1 MENLNGK
8 KKILLVDDDEIIL
21 SHAKLILDS
30 EYEVIAVKS
39 GKEALKLLLQ
49 GLVPN
54 LILLD
59 IIMPNMD
66 GWEIFNRLK
75 NILVLQKVPIAFV
88 TSLRE
93 EKDEMQ
99 AYELGAADF
108 IKKPYIREDLLNRV
122 KAIIK

>member
-21 SHAKLILDS
+21 SHAKLILES
-30 EYEVIAVKS
+30 EYEVITVKS

-59 IIMPNMD
+59 IVMPNMD

>member
-1 MENLNGK
+1 MEDLSGK

-21 SHAKLILDS
+21 GHAKLILES

-66 GWEIFNRLK
+66 GWETYNRLK

-88 TSLRE
+88 TSLVE
-93 EKDEMQ
+93 EKVEIQ

-108 IKKPYIREDLLNRV
+108 IKKPYVREELLNRV